1 MYSTIYGYRISNDRT
16 PPERRFNFRLLK
28 LCISELDIY
37 ICNMKNEKVEIKLE
51 LTENELQK
59 LNELSSK
66 ASMTMDEYLENAFRM
81 YLHGDLM
88 IAEMDEYLK
97 RRIK

>member
-28 LCISELDIY
+28 LCISKLDIY

-51 LTENELQK
+51 LTEEELQK
-59 LNELSSK
+59 LKELSSK
-66 ASMTMDEYLENAFRM
+66 ASMTMDEYLENALRM
-81 YLHGDLM
+81 YLHGDLV
-88 IAEMDEYLK
+88 IEEMDEYLK